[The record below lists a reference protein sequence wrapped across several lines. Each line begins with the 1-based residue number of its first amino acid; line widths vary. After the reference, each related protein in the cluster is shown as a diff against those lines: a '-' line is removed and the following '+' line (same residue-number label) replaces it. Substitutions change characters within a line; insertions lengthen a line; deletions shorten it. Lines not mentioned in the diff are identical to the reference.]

1 FDFLRFWTGE
11 TPSSVYC
18 TGTRRS
24 GQNFKGPMAMSFS
37 VNFPGG
43 GVASLAMNQAAACPA
58 GRWYFRIE
66 GAKGVI
72 EGYPFSTLKL
82 MSKDYGAEWIEWDL
96 SGPGDQVRD
105 DSYLGTMGDLMDAI
119 TDDRP
124 HISSGEDNLNT
135 VRAYL
140 AGYKSYRERRLV
152 YTDEII

>member
-1 FDFLRFWTGE
+1 
-11 TPSSVYC
+11 
-18 TGTRRS
+18 
-24 GQNFKGPMAMSFS
+24 M
-37 VNFPGG
+37 
-43 GVASLAMNQAAACPA
+43 
-58 GRWYFRIE
+58 
-66 GAKGVI
+66 
-72 EGYPFSTLKL
+72 
-82 MSKDYGAEWIEWDL
+82 
-96 SGPGDQVRD
+96 RD